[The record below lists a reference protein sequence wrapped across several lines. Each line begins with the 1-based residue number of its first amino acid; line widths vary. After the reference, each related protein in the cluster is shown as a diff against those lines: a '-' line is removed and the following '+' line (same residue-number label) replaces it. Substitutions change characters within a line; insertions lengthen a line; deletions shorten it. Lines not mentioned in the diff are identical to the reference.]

1 MKELEN
7 FIKSTVNFRSEESV
21 LQIISNFITL
31 SDISQPQY
39 VRKAAFLGYT
49 TLANVLLRGMET
61 EDKHRDGY
69 FSKENNSNN
78 YNNMVNTM
86 NSTFGQGFSKQNLN
100 NITPNVTYSWSFNPN
115 THLVN
120 SNQALDLFK
129 IISVIT
135 GNILSNFKDN
145 DPKVVCSAAESL
157 YNIMKYFPDFI
168 MNSFNDIFKGLLLI
182 TVNPDQEVRTLANNL
197 DSLLK
202 EIVNFSF
209 QDNQLYVFIESNTL

>member
-7 FIKSTVNFRSEESV
+7 FIKYTVNFRSHESIN
-21 LQIISNFITL
+21 QMISNFISL

-49 TLANVLLRGMET
+49 TFANVLLRQIET
-61 EDKHRDGY
+61 EERHKDINNTYQDKDKDKDMNTGNIKTR
-69 FSKENNSNN
+69 SNN
-78 YNNMVNTM
+78 WINNNTPNIISNNMSSNHNTIYHDTYRSQY
-86 NSTFGQGFSKQNLN
+86 NTSNHNAYAS
-100 NITPNVTYSWSFNPN
+100 ITDV
-115 THLVN
+115 
-120 SNQALDLFK
+120 FK
-129 IISVIT
+129 IISIIT
-135 GNILSNFKDN
+135 KNILSNFKDN

-168 MNSFNDIFKGLLLI
+168 MYSFNDIFKGLLLI

-209 QDNQLYVFIESNTL
+209 QDNQL

>member
-7 FIKSTVNFRSEESV
+7 FIKSTVNFNSEESIQ
-21 LQIISNFITL
+21 LIISNLILL

-49 TLANVLLRGMET
+49 TLANVLLRIAQELCMNQPVNSANSGLSPNKT
-61 EDKHRDGY
+61 NPNSNGTTSNA
-69 FSKENNSNN
+69 FNNSA
-78 YNNMVNTM
+78 M
-86 NSTFGQGFSKQNLN
+86 SKFNLN
-100 NITPNVTYSWSFNPN
+100 VTNANN
-115 THLVN
+115 TFDGL
-120 SNQALDLFK
+120 K
-129 IISVIT
+129 IISTIT
-135 GNILSNFKDN
+135 VNILMTFKDN
-145 DPKVVCSAAESL
+145 DPRVVCSAAESL

-209 QDNQLYVFIESNTL
+209 QDNQLYIFRYN

>member
-7 FIKSTVNFRSEESV
+7 FIKSTVNFGSEESV

-49 TLANVLLRGMET
+49 TLANILLRGIET
-61 EDKHRDGY
+61 EEKLSGY
-69 FSKENNSNN
+69 FNREINTNTN
-78 YNNMVNTM
+78 NNMINTI
-86 NSTFGQGFSKQNLN
+86 NSTFGQGFNKQNLN
-100 NITPNVTYSWSFNPN
+100 IVTPNVTYSSSFNLN
-115 THLVN
+115 TQLVN
-120 SNQALDLFK
+120 SNQSLDLFK

-145 DPKVVCSAAESL
+145 DPKVVGSAAESL

-209 QDNQLYVFIESNTL
+209 QDNQLYVIYDV